1 MRGGTITYALFRSP
15 EKGLHLRTHN
25 RIFAPGLS
33 IRGDGDWIPL
43 PPSRFSGV
51 EYFYED
57 PEEFV
62 VVAPKFLANLMF
74 LPSGQAEDGLPER
87 FPPRQAKPDFFPA
100 SGKRAHGENQG
111 TPSGMECQCTAEVEG
126 GSTSRSC
133 AGANEATGQS
143 FSIITVPDN
152 PAMGTFEG

>member
-1 MRGGTITYALFRSP
+1 MKIDGGVGVASFAALASKELGSNDEDWSTLLVRGGTITYALFRSP

-62 VVAPKFLANLMF
+62 VVA
-74 LPSGQAEDGLPER
+74 
-87 FPPRQAKPDFFPA
+87 
-100 SGKRAHGENQG
+100 
-111 TPSGMECQCTAEVEG
+111 
-126 GSTSRSC
+126 RSFWQ
-133 AGANEATGQS
+133 T
-143 FSIITVPDN
+143 
-152 PAMGTFEG
+152 